1 MPYTFNIHKLPQP
14 REGPKPSKPLIHGK
28 PPGNAIVNRS
38 AGLVS
43 SKGKSFHQLHKECVE
58 QGVLFQDPDFPA
70 IPSSIF
76 HSQSLPMHLEWKRPS
91 EICKNPRFVVD
102 GCHRTDILQGELGDC
117 WVLAAFSCLTMNQ
130 ELLTRVVPTD
140 QDFGDGYAGIFHF
153 QFWRFGEWVD
163 VVVDD
168 RLPTCRN
175 QLVFVH
181 SMERNEFWSAL
192 LEKAYAK
199 IHGSYEAL
207 KGGNTTEAM
216 EDFTEGVTECYELR
230 KSPKYL
236 FKIMKKANLRQ
247 SLMGCSI
254 EQGGVCWQ
262 CGTSGY
268 AALGLLHSMMV
279 DERQCVDHAHNA
291 DQNIHDSDPAIAAKE
306 GSMINSANGMDG
318 AVVPDVIREKSTK
331 PLMAESRT
339 AMGLVR
345 NHAYAVTGVDEV
357 KSLGKLNQLVR
368 LRNPWGRVEWIG
380 PWSDN
385 SKEWENID
393 DPEDKKHLQ
402 WQLKDDGEFWM
413 AFEDFKRNFTKL
425 EICNL
430 TPDALSDEHTH
441 KWTVSTSEG
450 RWVRGCSAGG
460 CRNYPNTFWTNPQ
473 YRLRLYEEDDDPGD
487 DEVLCS
493 FIVALMQK
501 HRRREAR
508 RRVTMLTIGFT
519 IYKVPEEF
527 RDKKDHLPKEVFLY
541 NKSVAHSESYI
552 NLREVTERFRLPPGE
567 YVIVPSTFKPHEDG
581 EFLLRVFSEKANV
594 SEEVDGVIGTAKLE
608 DKKLKTKKK
617 EKKPIV
623 FSSDRTRPG
632 QVQVSSESEESEE
645 SQDIK
650 RREHP
655 KVDDQDGAQ
664 ESEEDRQFR
673 RIFKQISGDDM
684 QVNAAELQ
692 NMLNKAFRKYP
703 ELKTKGLAFDSCRSM
718 VALMDTDAS
727 GKLTLPEFKY
737 LWNKIKCWKGIF
749 QQFDSDKSG
758 SMTSYELR
766 LAVNAAGYQ
775 LNNQLY
781 QIISMRYA
789 DENLNIDFDNFIT
802 CLVRL
807 EGMFRAFQAFDTD
820 DDGII
825 KLNVLEWLQLTMYA

>member
-1 MPYTFNIHKLPQP
+1 MSMTCQHSSRCL
-14 REGPKPSKPLIHGK
+14 
-28 PPGNAIVNRS
+28 GNAQ
-38 AGLVS
+38 
-43 SKGKSFHQLHKECVE
+43 SKATCKLHVQPHLKVE
-58 QGVLFQDPDFPA
+58 
-70 IPSSIF
+70 
-76 HSQSLPMHLEWKRPS
+76 MYHLDL
-91 EICKNPRFVVD
+91 C
-102 GCHRTDILQGELGDC
+102 DC

-130 ELLTRVVPTD
+130 QLLTRVVPTD
-140 QDFGDGYAGIFHF
+140 QGFSDGYAGIFHF

-168 RLPTCRN
+168 RLPTYRN
-175 QLVFVH
+175 KLVFVH

-216 EDFTEGVTECYELR
+216 EDFTEGVTECYELT
-230 KSPKYL
+230 KSPQDL
-236 FKIMKKANLRQ
+236 FKIMKKASLRR

-254 EQGGVCWQ
+254 EGGVCWQ
-262 CGTSGY
+262 CGISASGC
-268 AALGLLHSMMV
+268 LGLLHSV
-279 DERQCVDHAHNA
+279 SLDECRCIDAHNA
-291 DQNIHDSDPAIAAKE
+291 DYDTRADQCSHDPDHAIAAKE
-306 GSMINSANGMDG
+306 GSMISSGNVMDG
-318 AVVPDVIREKSTK
+318 ATEDGFGAEDQKDAFAANGKSIAPALFSPDIIRKTITK

-339 AMGLVR
+339 ALGLVR

-357 KSLGKLNQLVR
+357 KSLGKLNNLVR

-413 AFEDFKRNFTKL
+413 TFEDFKRNFTKL

-430 TPDALSDEHTH
+430 TPDALSDEQTH
-441 KWTVSTSEG
+441 KWTVSISEG

-473 YRLRLYEEDDDPGD
+473 YRLRLYEEDDDPDD

-508 RRVTMLTIGFT
+508 HRVTMLTIGFT

-527 RDKKDHLPKEVFLY
+527 CDKKEHLPKEVFLY
-541 NKSVAHSESYI
+541 NKSVAHCGSYI
-552 NLREVTERFRLPPGE
+552 NLREITERFRLPPGE
-567 YVIVPSTFKPHEDG
+567 YVIVPSTFKPHEEG
-581 EFLLRVFSEKANV
+581 EFLLRVFSEKANI
-594 SEEVDGVIGTAKLE
+594 SEEMDGVIGTANL
-608 DKKLKTKKK
+608 
-617 EKKPIV
+617 
-623 FSSDRTRPG
+623 
-632 QVQVSSESEESEE
+632 
-645 SQDIK
+645 
-650 RREHP
+650 EHP
-655 KVDDQDGAQ
+655 KVDDQDGA
-664 ESEEDRQFR
+664 EENKEDRQFR
-673 RIFKQISGDDM
+673 LIFKQISGDDM

-692 NMLNKAFRKYP
+692 TILNKAFSKYP

-737 LWNKIKCWKGIF
+737 LWNKLKCWKGIF

-775 LNNQLY
+775 MNNQLY

-820 DDGII
+820 GDGII